1 MNPPKQIQINCPYF
15 RGVVVN
21 GRQYYGCIGMRE
33 LIAPENANDFC
44 FGAKCTLPLLNS
56 NEAKA

>member
-33 LIAPENANDFC
+33 LITPENANDFC
-44 FGAKCTLPLLNS
+44 FGAKCALPMLNS